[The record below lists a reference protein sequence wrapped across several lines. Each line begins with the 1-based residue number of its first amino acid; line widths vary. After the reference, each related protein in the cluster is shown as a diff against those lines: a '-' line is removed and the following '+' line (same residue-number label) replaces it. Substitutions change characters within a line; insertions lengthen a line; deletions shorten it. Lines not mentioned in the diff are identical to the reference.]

1 MTPRPSLKPAVVKEL
16 RASWPVLAAALTA
29 MLASPV
35 LAGGYYRGAGILA
48 YTVGAAS
55 LGAIAFGHEFS
66 SGTMQSLLA
75 LPRSRHSTMSIKV
88 AVLLVSLLLLALAG
102 HLVTFRALGAESA
115 DESTFLFWLPLATAV
130 GLAPWLT
137 LSFRSAT
144 AGMAFSL
151 ATPGF
156 MFCGALLAWA
166 ATRGFTPVPQSFVFR
181 VGWVGTLLVSSAGV
195 FLGWRAFQRLEA
207 IDGGSELGWWRWRRA
222 DTATRLPL
230 NARRFHP
237 LWLLVRKELELQRMT
252 FIVAGAYLVGV
263 MILILAR
270 PVADEVAEGMT
281 LLYVAFL
288 PCMPGALASAEEHQL
303 GTIEWQMTLPIA
315 SWKQWIVKVGVVLGV
330 GGALALG
337 LPGALGLLPDRVLL
351 TRLGVAVLML
361 AAGSLY
367 VSSTS
372 HSSLWALL
380 TAIFAMVVAAC
391 LAARV
396 AWSLYPQGADMP
408 AVGFRMFMSV
418 VVAAGVLTL
427 AKRNHQTVRAG
438 GWPAGRHAA
447 AAAAC
452 AVCTALALIVMV

>member
-1 MTPRPSLKPAVVKEL
+1 MTPRSSLKPAVIKEL
-16 RASWPVLAAALTA
+16 RASWPVLVGALAA
-29 MLASPV
+29 MFASPV
-35 LAGGYYRGAGILA
+35 LAGGWFRGAGILA
-48 YTVGAAS
+48 YTVGAAA
-55 LGAIAFGHEFS
+55 LGALAFGHEFS
-66 SGTMQSLLA
+66 SGTMPSLLA
-75 LPRSRHSTMSIKV
+75 LPRSRRATASIKV
-88 AVLLVSLLLLALAG
+88 AVLLAFLLLLALAG
-102 HLVTFRALGAESA
+102 HLVTFRPLGAAPA

-137 LSFRSAT
+137 LSLRSAT

-156 MFCGALLAWA
+156 MFTGALLAWF

-195 FLGWRAFQRLEA
+195 FLGWRAFQRLEV
-207 IDGGSELGWWRWRRA
+207 DGGSEFGWWRWRRA

-230 NARRFHP
+230 QARRFHP

-252 FIVAGAYLVGV
+252 FIIAGAYLVGV
-263 MILILAR
+263 MIVILIR
-270 PVADEVAEGMT
+270 PVPDDAVQGVT

-288 PCMPGALASAEEHQL
+288 PSMPGALASAEEHQL
-303 GTIEWQMTLPIA
+303 GTIEWQMTLPLP

-330 GGALALG
+330 AGVLALG
-337 LPGALGLLPDRVLL
+337 LPGALGLLPDRVLQA
-351 TRLGVAVLML
+351 RLGVAVLML
-361 AAGSLY
+361 AVGSLY
-367 VSSTS
+367 VSSAS

-380 TAIFAMVVAAC
+380 TAIGAMVVAAA
-391 LAARV
+391 LAVRV
-396 AWSLYPQGADMP
+396 AMSLYPQGADMP

-418 VVAAGVLTL
+418 VVAAGVLAL

-452 AVCTALALIVMV
+452 AVCTALALTLMV

>member
-1 MTPRPSLKPAVVKEL
+1 MTPRSSLKPAVVKEL

-29 MLASPV
+29 IFASRV
-35 LAGGYYRGAGILA
+35 LAGGYFRGAGILA

-75 LPRSRHSTMSIKV
+75 LPRSRRSTMALKL
-88 AVLLVSLLLLALAG
+88 AVLVFFLVPLALVG
-102 HLVTFRALGAESA
+102 HFVAFQALAER
-115 DESTFLFWLPLATAV
+115 DVESIVLFWLPLATAV

-137 LSFRSAT
+137 LSLRSAT

-151 ATPGF
+151 AMPGF

-181 VGWVGTLLVSSAGV
+181 VGGVSTLLVSSAGV

-207 IDGGSELGWWRWRRA
+207 IDGGSELGWWSWRRA

-230 NARRFHP
+230 GSRRYHP

-263 MILILAR
+263 MVLLLAR
-270 PVADEVAEGMT
+270 PIPEEVAEGMT
-281 LLYVAFL
+281 LMYIAFL
-288 PCMPGALASAEEHQL
+288 PSMPGALASAEEHQL

-315 SWKQWIVKVGVVLGV
+315 SWKQWIVKVGVVLGIV
-330 GGALALG
+330 GALALG
-337 LPGALGLLPDRVLL
+337 VPGALGLLPDRVLL
-351 TRLGVAVLML
+351 ARLGVAVLML

-367 VSSTS
+367 VSSAS

-380 TAIFAMVVAAC
+380 TAIGAMVVAAS
-391 LAARV
+391 LAVRV
-396 AWSLYPQGADMP
+396 AMSLYPQGADMP

-418 VVAAGVLTL
+418 AVAGGVLAL
-427 AKRNHQTVRAG
+427 AKRNHQTVRAA
-438 GWPAGRHAA
+438 GWPAGRQAA

-452 AVCTALALIVMV
+452 AVCTALALTLMV

>member
-1 MTPRPSLKPAVVKEL
+1 MTPRSSLKPAVINEL
-16 RASWPVLAAALTA
+16 RASGPVLAAALAA
-29 MLASPV
+29 MCASPV
-35 LAGGYYRGAGILA
+35 LAGGQFRGAGILA

-75 LPRSRHSTMSIKV
+75 LPRSRRSTASIKV
-88 AVLLVSLLLLALAG
+88 AVLLGFLLLLALAG
-102 HLVTFRALGAESA
+102 HLVTFRALGAEPG
-115 DESTFLFWLPLATAV
+115 DESTWLFWGPLATAV
-130 GLAPWLT
+130 GLAPLLT

-156 MFCGALLAWA
+156 MFCGALVLWA
-166 ATRGFTPVPQSFVFR
+166 ATHGFTPVPQSFVFR
-181 VGWVGTLLVSSAGV
+181 LGGIGTLLVSSAGV

-207 IDGGSELGWWRWRRA
+207 IDGGSELEWWRWTRA
-222 DTATRLPL
+222 DTARLPPE
-230 NARRFHP
+230 ARRFHP

-263 MILILAR
+263 MVLLLAR
-270 PVADEVAEGMT
+270 PIPEEVAEGMT
-281 LLYVAFL
+281 LMYIAFL
-288 PCMPGALASAEEHQL
+288 PSMPGALASAEEHQL

-315 SWKQWIVKVGVVLGV
+315 SWKPWIVKVGVVLGV
-330 GGALALG
+330 VGALALG
-337 LPGALGLLPDRVLL
+337 VPGALGLLPDRVLL
-351 TRLGVAVLML
+351 ARLGVAVLML

-367 VSSTS
+367 VSSAS

-380 TAIFAMVVAAC
+380 TAIGAMVVAAS
-391 LAARV
+391 LAVRV
-396 AWSLYPQGADMP
+396 AMSLYPQAADMP
-408 AVGFRMFMSV
+408 AVGFRMCMSV
-418 VVAAGVLTL
+418 VVAAGVLAL

-452 AVCTALALIVMV
+452 AVCTALALTLMV